1 MVVARQV
8 MSLEKAEDATEERML
23 LQQQEMV
30 EKLQRIRQR
39 SAILAMQ
46 GSPTTA
52 GRDGVETDEA
62 QRLQE
67 QREMQMVYA
76 KKAAMKWRGGGRA
89 RRAGLA
95 AASQATQERPGREII
110 VHGPAVD
117 DDAPAEL
124 LSTND
129 EIRDD
134 TVPAAGQEEDDKEE
148 AQRKR
153 MLEDRAREVHL
164 EELEGT
170 PNSEAVSEEKGTAC
184 QHREAVRS
192 SGGIDQGALP
202 AASEQGG
209 DESEA
214 AELGWGDECA
224 RGGESR
230 PAGADG
236 RKDADAGSVV
246 DEDPGPE
253 GHGGRVHESADVSM
267 EERGAVVDAETAD
280 VSSAA
285 WGG

>member
-1 MVVARQV
+1 MIDQHSLTSVVVARQI

-23 LQQQEMV
+23 LEQQEMV
-30 EKLQRIRQR
+30 EQLQRIRQR

-46 GSPTTA
+46 GSPATA

-95 AASQATQERPGREII
+95 AASQATQERPGRESI
-110 VHGPAVD
+110 VHGPAG

-148 AQRKR
+148 
-153 MLEDRAREVHL
+153 
-164 EELEGT
+164 
-170 PNSEAVSEEKGTAC
+170 
-184 QHREAVRS
+184 
-192 SGGIDQGALP
+192 
-202 AASEQGG
+202 
-209 DESEA
+209 
-214 AELGWGDECA
+214 
-224 RGGESR
+224 
-230 PAGADG
+230 
-236 RKDADAGSVV
+236 
-246 DEDPGPE
+246 
-253 GHGGRVHESADVSM
+253 
-267 EERGAVVDAETAD
+267 
-280 VSSAA
+280 
-285 WGG
+285 